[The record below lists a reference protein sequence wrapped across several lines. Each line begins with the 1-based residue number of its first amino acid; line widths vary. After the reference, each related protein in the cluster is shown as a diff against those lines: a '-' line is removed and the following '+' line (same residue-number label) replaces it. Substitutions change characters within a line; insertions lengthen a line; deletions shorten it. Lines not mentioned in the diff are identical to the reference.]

1 MDRGGLTRSEVAILK
16 TVLIDFH
23 THSTASD
30 GALDPL
36 VLLERAQ
43 AAGVTAFAITDHDTI
58 AGYEKAIKAFSGPM
72 QLLPG
77 VELSCQ
83 WASTTIHVVG
93 LNFDPEHPT
102 ITAGL
107 AQLDKA
113 RADRGQKID
122 ERLAKRGMPGALAGA
137 LEKAGTSQLG
147 RPHFAAWM
155 VEQGHVADINE
166 AFDKFLG
173 QGKPGDV
180 KAYWPELATVTG
192 WIVDSGGIPVMA
204 HPLKYRFTRMKLK
217 RLLEDF
223 QQAGG
228 RALELLSGRGSL
240 PEQRAQL
247 ERLARE
253 LGLAVSGGSDFHRD
267 GPYAPKL
274 GVELRHFADLTPIWE
289 LLTPPPTT
297 RSPD

>member
-1 MDRGGLTRSEVAILK
+1 M
-16 TVLIDFH
+16 LIDFH

-36 VLLERAQ
+36 TLLERAQ
-43 AAGVTAFAITDHDTI
+43 AAGVTVFAITDHDTI
-58 AGYEKAIKAFSGPM
+58 AGFKTAKEAFSGPM

-137 LEKAGTSQLG
+137 LRRPEPANLADPISPRGWWSRGT
-147 RPHFAAWM
+147 
-155 VEQGHVADINE
+155 
-166 AFDKFLG
+166 
-173 QGKPGDV
+173 
-180 KAYWPELATVTG
+180 
-192 WIVDSGGIPVMA
+192 
-204 HPLKYRFTRMKLK
+204 
-217 RLLEDF
+217 
-223 QQAGG
+223 
-228 RALELLSGRGSL
+228 
-240 PEQRAQL
+240 
-247 ERLARE
+247 
-253 LGLAVSGGSDFHRD
+253 
-267 GPYAPKL
+267 
-274 GVELRHFADLTPIWE
+274 
-289 LLTPPPTT
+289 
-297 RSPD
+297 